1 VIGTGFPPDYQD
13 HFEAMPGV
21 ESATRITKPY
31 KLASRDFKPTDT
43 VIDVNGIKIGGGGD
57 FVVMAGPC
65 SVEGHEHLM
74 TTSKAVADRGAT
86 LLRGGAFKPRTSP
99 YSFQGLGEE
108 GLVMLAEARERTGL
122 PVITEVMEPGDV
134 DLVEKY
140 TDVFQ
145 IGTRNMQNYPLLR
158 RVGQSR
164 KAVMLKR
171 GMSATI
177 EEWLMASEYILAE
190 GNKNVMLCERG
201 IRTFETMLR
210 NTLDLSAIAM
220 VRRLTHLPVIADP
233 SHGTGKWYL
242 VKPMALAAAAMGAD
256 GIIVEVHPDPD
267 HAWSD
272 GPQALTPANFGDMME
287 SLDAIVRATGRKL
300 AVLPAAV

>member
-1 VIGTGFPPDYQD
+1 MG
-13 HFEAMPGV
+13 
-21 ESATRITKPY
+21 K
-31 KLASRDFKPTDT
+31 
-43 VIDVNGIKIGGGGD
+43 
-57 FVVMAGPC
+57 
-65 SVEGHEHLM
+65 
-74 TTSKAVADRGAT
+74 
-86 LLRGGAFKPRTSP
+86 
-99 YSFQGLGEE
+99 E
-108 GLVMLAEARERTGL
+108 GLELLAEARDKTGL

-201 IRTFETMLR
+201 IRTFEPMVR
-210 NTLDLSAIAM
+210 NTLDLGAIAM
-220 VRRLTHLPVIADP
+220 ARRLTHLPIIADP

-256 GIIVEVHPDPD
+256 GIIIEVHPDPD
-267 HAWSD
+267 NAWSD
-272 GPQALTPANFGDMME
+272 GPQALTPDNFGDMMT
-287 SLDAIVRATGRKL
+287 SLEAIVNATGRKMVTV
-300 AVLPAAV
+300 AAAV